1 MYFVLSGGGIKG
13 LSLIGFLKALEETN
27 IIPTAYSGASIGAII
42 AVMSS
47 IGYTSKELY
56 DFIEHFN
63 YDDFCELDITSLME
77 NGGIETGNK
86 IIRLLKL
93 MIKNKLQ
100 NPNITFLEHYN
111 KTKKWVIINS
121 ACLNTQKTEYFSY
134 KTHPNMYI
142 HTALRMSMSLPFWFK
157 PVLWN
162 DCYYVDG
169 GLLDNFPIQPF
180 IDANIPKHE
189 IIGIKLQN
197 HNFYG
202 DKIVIKPDIT
212 SYSLSLWSCIY
223 NEINKNNMLKYTK
236 ENYNIF
242 YIVEENMS
250 AFTTDITLQEKI
262 KLFEDGYA
270 ISLKCLNNYIE
281 SEIMHTIKELITKT
295 K

>member
-47 IGYTSKELY
+47 IGYKSEELY

-121 ACLNTQKTEYFSY
+121 VCLNTQKTEYFSY

-202 DKIVIKPDIT
+202 DKIAIKPDIT

-223 NEINKNNMLKYTK
+223 NEINKNNVLKYTK

-250 AFTTDITLQEKI
+250 AFTTEVTLQEKI

-281 SEIMHTIKELITKT
+281 NEIMHTIKELITKT
-295 K
+295 T